1 MSESPIPLQYNL
13 ENAYPNPFNPSTTIK
28 FSLPEFSEVI
38 LIIYNA
44 KGQVVKNLINKIYPP
59 GVHRL
64 RWDAEEQAS
73 GMYFLRFKTDN
84 YTRNQKLI
92 LIK

>member
-13 ENAYPNPFNPSTTIK
+13 ENAYPNPFNPSTTFQ

-38 LIIYNA
+38 LTIYNA
-44 KGQVVKNLINKIYPP
+44 KGQVVENLINEIYPP

-64 RWDAEEQAS
+64 LWDAADQAS
-73 GMYFLRFKTDN
+73 GMYFLSCKTGN
-84 YTRNQKLI
+84 YTRNQKLM